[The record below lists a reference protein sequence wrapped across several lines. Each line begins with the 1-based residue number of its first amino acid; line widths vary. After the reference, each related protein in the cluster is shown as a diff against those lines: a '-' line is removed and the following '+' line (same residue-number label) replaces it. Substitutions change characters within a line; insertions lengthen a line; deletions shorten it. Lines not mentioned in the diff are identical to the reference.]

1 MRLHRFDSS
10 TISLLNLFAFDLIY
24 SSYSILAYCVFTTR
38 VTVISALIY
47 CRSAIYQRACPA
59 PLAIV
64 STLFGAYLY
73 HAPT

>member
-10 TISLLNLFAFDLIY
+10 TISLLNFFAFDLIY

-47 CRSAIYQRACPA
+47 
-59 PLAIV
+59 
-64 STLFGAYLY
+64 
-73 HAPT
+73 